1 MNHPE
6 LVIGIATAGV
16 IPGAVIAAILG
27 REFHSIIV
35 SRRYKAARARETRGP
50 VSSRA

>member
-1 MNHPE
+1 MSE

-27 REFHSIIV
+27 KEFHSLVV
-35 SRRYKAARARETRGP
+35 SRKFKASQMRETPEVTVPR
-50 VSSRA
+50 